1 MKTRKM
7 SLQKKLLI
15 LLIGLSVLLVTVID
29 FIVYKNVNQL
39 MIDNSKMHAKDIA
52 MAAANQIDPDE
63 FAKISQMD
71 SSEYSD
77 MVSYLRNYLVSD
89 NITYIY
95 TMKQTQANMA
105 EFIVDADDEEPA
117 ALGDSYEIT
126 PEMMNAFEG
135 TATADLEPT
144 TD

>member
-1 MKTRKM
+1 M

-63 FAKISQMD
+63 FAKIR
-71 SSEYSD
+71 
-77 MVSYLRNYLVSD
+77 VICR
-89 NITYIY
+89 
-95 TMKQTQANMA
+95 
-105 EFIVDADDEEPA
+105 
-117 ALGDSYEIT
+117 
-126 PEMMNAFEG
+126 
-135 TATADLEPT
+135 
-144 TD
+144 